1 MKAELQRIINHI
13 EAGDY
18 KAAREA
24 LEAIPE
30 DYALPE
36 VDTLKVNAVIF
47 DTHHAQEDSGGPF
60 KDFYAKS
67 AVLRLKGLLGQPG
80 AAEGLQSL
88 HAIAD
93 LTLKALFN
101 SRN

>member
-1 MKAELQRIINHI
+1 MKAELQRIINNI

-24 LEAIPE
+24 LEAIP
-30 DYALPE
+30 DGYALPE
-36 VDTLKVNAVIF
+36 VDTFKVNAVIF
-47 DTHHAQEDSGGPF
+47 DTHHAHEGSGGPF
-60 KDFYAKS
+60 KGFYAKS

-80 AAEGLQSL
+80 AAEELHSL
-88 HAIAD
+88 HTIAE
-93 LTLKALFN
+93 LTLKAQFN

>member
-1 MKAELQRIINHI
+1 MKAELQRIITQI
-13 EAGDY
+13 EAGEY
-18 KAAREA
+18 KAASDA

-30 DYALPE
+30 GYALPE

-47 DTHHAQEDSGGPF
+47 DTHHAQEDLGGPF
-60 KDFYAKS
+60 KGFYAKS
-67 AVLRLKGLLGQPG
+67 AVWRLKGLLGHPG

-93 LTLKALFN
+93 LAIKAHSN
-101 SRN
+101 SKN

>member
-13 EAGDY
+13 EAGEY
-18 KAAREA
+18 TAASDA
-24 LEAIPE
+24 LEAM
-30 DYALPE
+30 PE

-47 DTHHAQEDSGGPF
+47 DTHHAQEGSGAPF
-60 KDFYAKS
+60 KGFYAKS

>member
-1 MKAELQRIINHI
+1 MKAELQCIINQI

-24 LEAIPE
+24 MEAIP
-30 DYALPE
+30 DGYALPE

-47 DTHHAQEDSGGPF
+47 DTHHAHEGSGGPF
-60 KDFYAKS
+60 KGFYAKS

-88 HAIAD
+88 HTIAE
-93 LTLKALFN
+93 LTLKN
-101 SRN
+101 TVQ

>member
-13 EAGDY
+13 EAGEY
-18 KAAREA
+18 TAASDA
-24 LEAIPE
+24 LEAMPE
-30 DYALPE
+30 GYALPE

-47 DTHHAQEDSGGPF
+47 DTRHAQEGSGGPF
-60 KDFYAKS
+60 KGFYAKS
-67 AVLRLKGLLGQPG
+67 AVWRLKGLLGQPG

-93 LTLKALFN
+93 LTLKAQFN

>member
-1 MKAELQRIINHI
+1 MKAELQRIINQI
-13 EAGDY
+13 EAGEY
-18 KAAREA
+18 EAASELLQA
-24 LEAIPE
+24 LPE
-30 DYALPE
+30 GYAMPE

-47 DTHHAQEDSGGPF
+47 DTHQALEGFGGPF
-60 KDFYAKS
+60 KDYYAKS

-93 LTLKALFN
+93 LTLKAQFN